1 MKFKLFLYGMGLA
14 ALALVV
20 AVIVFTNWNVVG
32 TIGWENRDTSANYTL
47 DVNGKDIRV
56 YEFSPLTLPNHSC
69 IVTGSSNN
77 TTLFC
82 GEINNAN
89 QQEEKL

>member
-1 MKFKLFLYGMGLA
+1 MKFKLYLYGMGLA
-14 ALALVV
+14 ALTLVV
-20 AVIVFTNWNVVG
+20 AIIAFTNWSVVG

-56 YEFSPLTLPNHSC
+56 YEFSPLTLPNYSC

-77 TTLFC
+77 TALFC
-82 GEINNAN
+82 GVKNTNT
-89 QQEEKL
+89 QEEN